1 MALVTDPTV
10 WRLFPPTET
19 DTSVRTTRPSTSPV
33 DGRALGA
40 VEQATS
46 DDVDHAV
53 SRAHLA
59 YVDARRL
66 PKHQRSAWLLEAAAV
81 FDAAVEGFVET
92 LVLEVGKPRKQA
104 VIEARRG
111 SDLLRLCAAELG
123 SMGGET
129 LPLDA
134 VAGGENRTGMTVREP
149 LGVVAAITPFN
160 APINL
165 MMQKLAPALAMGNAV
180 VVKPAPETA
189 ITTLQVV
196 RAIAPAFPAGLVSV
210 VCGDAEVG
218 QRLVSHPQV
227 AAVSLTG
234 GVAAGRAVMASA
246 GIKPVLLELGSNAA
260 NLVLADAD
268 LDDAAARI
276 SLGAFG
282 ASGQQCISAQRIIV
296 HADVVDAFTAKFAEA
311 AASLVVGDPQDAATD
326 LGPMIH
332 DQARNHAVGLVDD
345 AEERGAQ
352 IVLDGRREGRFLAPT
367 VIRDPDEDARILREE
382 VFGPV
387 AVVVTARDTE
397 HAIEIANSVDLGLQG
412 ACFTDSLDEALR
424 VANGLRVG
432 SVWINESS
440 RFRLDNYPFG
450 GVGQSGIGREGVPW
464 AMEELSSL
472 KFIGIRHRH

>member
-1 MALVTDPTV
+1 MVLATDPV
-10 WRLFPPTET
+10 IWRLFPEAGTGTVE
-19 DTSVRTTRPSTSPV
+19 RATRVSTSPV
-33 DGRALGA
+33 DDRVLGR
-40 VEQATS
+40 VEQATPE
-46 DDVDHAV
+46 DVDRAV
-53 SRAHLA
+53 MCAQTA
-59 YVDARRL
+59 YANTRST
-66 PKHQRSAWLLEAAAV
+66 PKHQRAAWLREAADL
-81 FDAAVEGFVET
+81 FDAAVERFVET

-104 VIEARRG
+104 LNEARRG

-123 SMGGET
+123 SMVGDT

-196 RAIAPAFPAGLVSV
+196 RAIAPAFPADLISV
-210 VCGDAEVG
+210 VCGDVAVG
-218 QRLVSHPQV
+218 QRLVSHPRV

-234 GVAAGRAVMASA
+234 GVAAGQAVMAAA

-268 LDDAAARI
+268 LDDAATRI
-276 SLGAFG
+276 SVGAFG
-282 ASGQQCISAQRIIV
+282 ASGQQCISVQRVIV
-296 HADVVDAFTAKFAEA
+296 HADVVDSFAAKFAEA
-311 AASLVVGDPQDAATD
+311 AAALVVGDPQDPTTD

-332 DQARNHAVGLVDD
+332 DRARDHAVALVDD
-345 AEERGAQ
+345 AETRGAR
-352 IVLDGRREGRFLAPT
+352 VLLDGRRDGRFLAPT
-367 VIRDPDEDARILREE
+367 VIRDPDQDARILVEE

-387 AVVVTARDTE
+387 AVIITARDTE

-450 GVGQSGIGREGVPW
+450 GVGRSGIGREGVRW